1 MNLGKC
7 SITRAEI
14 RGALKG
20 IKRAWMAGYRRLEV
34 QLDSQ
39 VAVAI
44 LATDWEITINHVYRE
59 ANHVTDFL
67 ASLRHSLTRGRDLL
81 AFETLLL
88 FIICDMTVW
97 RFQNPD

>member
-1 MNLGKC
+1 MKGTKGKTSVRGLLRDNHGRCLQTYAMNLGKC

-44 LATDWEITINHVYRE
+44 LATKI
-59 ANHVTDFL
+59 
-67 ASLRHSLTRGRDLL
+67 G
-81 AFETLLL
+81 LLL
-88 FIICDMTVW
+88 TSTPW
-97 RFQNPD
+97 RC